1 MKVKILKIFGKIYL
15 MTFFIIV
22 SCYKEDTIDCEIVAK
37 VCGDAVNNVK
47 ECQYV
52 FECKTK

>member
-1 MKVKILKIFGKIYL
+1 
-15 MTFFIIV
+15 MTFFIIA

-37 VCGDAVNNVK
+37 VCGDVVNNVK

-52 FECKTK
+52 FECKTN

>member
-1 MKVKILKIFGKIYL
+1 MKGKTLKIFGS
-15 MTFFIIV
+15 IV
-22 SCYKEDTIDCEIVAK
+22 ILLLYSCYKEDTIDCEVIAK
-37 VCGDAVNNVK
+37 VCGDAVDNVK

>member
-1 MKVKILKIFGKIYL
+1 MKVKILKIFGSIAILLFY
-15 MTFFIIV
+15 

-37 VCGDAVNNVK
+37 VCGNAIDNVR